1 MLFSLELQRDNRQNV
16 LAVAPTKGKTGK
28 KLYFHYTVEMKQPHT
43 ITEPIEIQRIGIVFS
58 RTNRLKLWVASVC
71 CGGSS
76 IFGGFPLKGMAE
88 PIAFCRENRRR
99 LFYLHSMVKNTGF
112 FSSFP
117 LADCMIAVFRCLFTW
132 NFKK

>member
-88 PIAFCRENRRR
+88 PIAFLSGKQEKVV
-99 LFYLHSMVKNTGF
+99 LSTQHGEKYSF
-112 FSSFP
+112 F
-117 LADCMIAVFRCLFTW
+117 L
-132 NFKK
+132 